1 MNQDLRIA
9 YLAELIV
16 TDVLIAKLSG
26 QVIERLIGLQADGF
40 VYLYLQNQM
49 GTTLQIQTYL
59 DVFGKIITNLG
70 GRCRKCGQS
79 YQAKNA
85 EQNDQRNENG
95 FPLEI
100 RIHLFFFIR
109 ADTGNSAVR
118 AP

>member
-49 GTTLQIQTYL
+49 GTTLQIQT
-59 DVFGKIITNLG
+59 
-70 GRCRKCGQS
+70 
-79 YQAKNA
+79 
-85 EQNDQRNENG
+85 
-95 FPLEI
+95 
-100 RIHLFFFIR
+100 
-109 ADTGNSAVR
+109 
-118 AP
+118 